1 MSFFKTVI
9 NWHSIRNFVA
19 TWLISTMPCTELN
32 GDGAD
37 MILRWSD
44 QALFDLDW
52 MYEGV
57 FAACRDF
64 DTTDRYYDGMIA
76 SVEAKQ
82 DFQESAAKLYIG
94 NIWTGDYYVVY
105 KEYVAFYR
113 IADDVMEVRRIELR
127 KADHVKKFIRG

>member
-1 MSFFKTVI
+1 
-9 NWHSIRNFVA
+9 
-19 TWLISTMPCTELN
+19 
-32 GDGAD
+32 

-82 DFQESAAKLYIG
+82 DFPESGAKLWDAG
-94 NIWTGDYYVVY
+94 TV
-105 KEYVAFYR
+105 
-113 IADDVMEVRRIELR
+113 LPS
-127 KADHVKKFIRG
+127 HPIRLIVTEDASG